1 MFLEAVMY
9 IDRLTIIA
17 LVIFV
22 VTLAVIVRFCVLSLC
37 GGPMGD
43 DAEKPSRKHSGE

>member
-1 MFLEAVMY
+1 MY

-17 LVIFV
+17 LVIFI

-37 GGPMGD
+37 GGPMRD
-43 DAEKPSRKHSGE
+43 DSDKPPREPSGKGR